1 MNITREVPE
10 HLQADYDRII
20 KELKRTRQRKEVSQ
34 ADIAEKC
41 GISFTTVSAI
51 ERGIQ
56 NCSTTTLIG
65 YLWALNL
72 TYSDLEPA
80 KPNLEPKISP
90 AVQDKLET
98 LSHDQQ
104 EKLMN
109 IPSGLFNL
117 MELIPEEQQKDL
129 AKISPELL
137 KRLIK
142 MPEEQQ
148 DRLTNISPKLLDKLL
163 KLTEMQQDKLLRVID
178 TVFEV

>member
-1 MNITREVPE
+1 MNITREVPK
-10 HLQADYDRII
+10 HLQAEYDRII
-20 KELKRTRQRKEVSQ
+20 RELKRTRQRKEISQ
-34 ADIAEKC
+34 ADVAEKC

-65 YLWALNL
+65 YLWALHL

-80 KPNLEPKISP
+80 KTAAEPKISP

-109 IPSGLFNL
+109 IPSGLISL
-117 MELIPEEQQKDL
+117 MEQIPEDQQKEL
-129 AKISPELL
+129 VKIPPTLLEKIS
-137 KRLIK
+137 
-142 MPEEQQ
+142 
-148 DRLTNISPKLLDKLL
+148 
-163 KLTEMQQDKLLRVID
+163 KLTDKQQEKLITLID
-178 TVFEV
+178 ICFD

>member
-1 MNITREVPE
+1 MNITRKVPE
-10 HLQADYDRII
+10 HLQAEYDRII

-34 ADIAEKC
+34 ADVAEKC

-80 KPNLEPKISP
+80 KTDLEQKISP

-98 LSHDQQ
+98 LSHEQQ

-109 IPSGLFNL
+109 IPAGLFNL
-117 MELIPEEQQKDL
+117 MEVIPEEQQKNL
-129 AKISPELL
+129 VKIRPELL
-137 KRLIK
+137 KRLVK
-142 MPEEQQ
+142 MSEEE
-148 DRLTNISPKLLDKLL
+148 LEKLEKI
-163 KLTEMQQDKLLRVID
+163 ID
-178 TVFEV
+178 IFFFN